1 MFELFKKDI
10 MKDSVQNQSNIKE
23 KIINTT
29 ISLIERSDGLVEN
42 ITVRDIAQ
50 KKSDVAIGLIN
61 YHFGSKENLIKSV
74 FSRMISMLWRLFP
87 KQVNSSDKEDVHDKK
102 KTLV

>member
-1 MFELFKKDI
+1 

-50 KKSDVAIGLIN
+50 KSDVAIGLIN
-61 YHFGSKENLIKSV
+61 YHLGSKENLDKICV
-74 FSRMISMLWRLFP
+74 QRMIPCYELFR
-87 KQVNSSDKEDVHDKK
+87 SR
-102 KTLV
+102 